1 MRMKMMTISFF
12 YSGVGFPDPWGLY
25 KYIAYPHT
33 PIHTYYIYPLFIH
46 PPCLAEGSALVWHWS
61 GTGVEWVKINKYK

>member
-1 MRMKMMTISFF
+1 MKMMTISFF

-46 PPCLAEGSALVWHWS
+46 PPVWQKVQRWS
-61 GTGVEWVKINKYK
+61 GTGLELGKINKYK